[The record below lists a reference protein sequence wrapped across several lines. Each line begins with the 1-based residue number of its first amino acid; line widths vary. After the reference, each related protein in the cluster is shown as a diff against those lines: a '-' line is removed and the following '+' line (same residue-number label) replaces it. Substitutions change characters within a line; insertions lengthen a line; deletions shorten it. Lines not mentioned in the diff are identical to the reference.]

1 MKTTVVSDGE
11 EVSFVNDLIVNQG
24 DEDDGGD
31 QPDDIFE
38 DVNVGGQH
46 GNEHETDFN
55 EQVHVQENQQT
66 ATSDADDERNFSSS
80 DSDDPDIDMPTGPSY
95 PNSSYRD
102 SSQSNHILDD
112 KVDGEEVSSVY
123 TQPFYDPHCDHTKLG
138 WKEGMRFTTPTQFK
152 EAVVM
157 YSIAVGYEINWKRSN
172 KVNKEAVCKVPG
184 CKWRVFASWFGR
196 NEAFTVKGVGQPHNC
211 PRAMINRSA
220 TASWIA
226 KNFIGKFRIYPNM
239 EPEQILQEV
248 KAAYDIDVS
257 LKVCSNAK
265 AEAKKM
271 LEGTL
276 IESYKKLRA
285 YILQLKKSD
294 PEGKFVVE
302 VEPVAGQEYVHFQ
315 RMYVGFS
322 CLKKGFL
329 NGCRKFFALDGCFL
343 KGEVKGMILSAVAK
357 DGTNQMFPIAW
368 AVVESENRSSWL
380 WFVSLLQEELNL
392 YDGTGWSVISD
403 QQKVN
408 LYVYIAY
415 FG

>member
-1 MKTTVVSDGE
+1 MDGAFELVVHHGGNLLFSSRGPEYIGGTAIEVTMELDNLSYASLLKIGTEDLKYQSVERIFFLTPGLSMVDGIHP
-11 EVSFVNDLIVNQG
+11 L
-24 DEDDGGD
+24 
-31 QPDDIFE
+31 
-38 DVNVGGQH
+38 H
-46 GNEHETDFN
+46 NE
-55 EQVHVQENQQT
+55 
-66 ATSDADDERNFSSS
+66 SDARQLAEDA
-80 DSDDPDIDMPTGPSY
+80 
-95 PNSSYRD
+95 
-102 SSQSNHILDD
+102 
-112 KVDGEEVSSVY
+112 
-123 TQPFYDPHCDHTKLG
+123 KLG
-138 WKEGMRFTTPTQFK
+138 VVTLFIEATLNDTMVGDNEDTLSEG
-152 EAVVM
+152 
-157 YSIAVGYEINWKRSN
+157 
-172 KVNKEAVCKVPG
+172 
-184 CKWRVFASWFGR
+184 WRVFASWFGR